1 MSQSHRFA
9 TSINEQNLEPRQNV
23 DRRWIFTLNV
33 HTSIH
38 LHPGLQEVQ
47 GSYQCWNSLPLCFVE
62 YTGGQSRN
70 KTRSCCNY
78 NITVYSGHYTL
89 EQLSFYLKD

>member
-1 MSQSHRFA
+1 MEKSSFIKVTFDLSHSNRF
-9 TSINEQNLEPRQNV
+9 TTTINEQNLEPRQNV
-23 DRRWIFTLNV
+23 DKRWIFTLNV

-62 YTGGQSRN
+62 YTGGGEGEI
-70 KTRSCCNY
+70 KLDLVVV
-78 NITVYSGHYTL
+78 TVRQYI
-89 EQLSFYLKD
+89 